1 MAQRLNVEKCGVV
14 DLYDLSLISGGK
26 IQETEIKEEEKR
38 RKKRE
43 KIKIKK
49 KRKEEVGGG
58 RWRTT
63 REKLKG
69 TPFLMG

>member
-14 DLYDLSLISGGK
+14 DLYDLSLTSGGGGEYK
-26 IQETEIKEEEKR
+26 KQKE
-38 RKKRE
+38 KKE
-43 KIKIKK
+43 KK
-49 KRKEEVGGG
+49 KKKKGGGGKEEVGGG

-63 REKLKG
+63 HEKIKG